1 MPLIANKT
9 STRRKD
15 FKKLENQ
22 GIIQHL
28 LSKYFDDMG
37 IRKTK
42 IIENPFLLWIKTELS
57 ERMAQNLAFI
67 KIEPNKIFLENK
79 IDLKAVKELKRIYPK
94 ASFTANFSLR
104 KTLLEVILQIKKVAT
119 KNRETSNLGSDFD
132 LIWSC
137 NLAVPKGEKT
147 ESKIKTW
154 HDLNATDGLLMLTYL
169 GPDTAKEY
177 QETFS
182 TKPDIVDMHDFG
194 DLLVHC
200 GYSDPVMTME
210 YLKLEY
216 EELEILVK
224 ELKALKLFQALDEL
238 KTSPE
243 LLEKLNQLKSNDGK
257 WYLTLEIVYGH
268 AWKVAKKKKHI
279 ATIDA
284 NSILVKKK

>member
-1 MPLIANKT
+1 
-9 STRRKD
+9 
-15 FKKLENQ
+15 
-22 GIIQHL
+22 
-28 LSKYFDDMG
+28 MG

-67 KIEPNKIFLENK
+67 KIEPKKIFLENK

-94 ASFTANFSLR
+94 ASFSANFSLR
-104 KTLLEVILQIKKVAT
+104 KTLLELIVHIKKVVT
-119 KNRETSNLGSDFD
+119 KNTDTSDLGSNFD

-137 NLAVPKGEKT
+137 NLAIPRGEKT

-216 EELEILVK
+216 EELETLLK
-224 ELKALKLFQALDEL
+224 ELKALNLFEGLDEP

-243 LLEKLNQLKSNDGK
+243 LSEKFNQIKSVDGK

-268 AWKVAKKKKHI
+268 AWKVAKRNKHI
-279 ATIDA
+279 ATVDA

>member
-1 MPLIANKT
+1 
-9 STRRKD
+9 
-15 FKKLENQ
+15 
-22 GIIQHL
+22 
-28 LSKYFDDMG
+28 MG

-57 ERMAQNLAFI
+57 ERMAQNLTFI
-67 KIEPNKIFLENK
+67 KIEPKKIVLENK

-94 ASFTANFSLR
+94 ASFTASFSLP
-104 KTLLEVILQIKKVAT
+104 KSPLEAILHIKKAFT
-119 KNRETSNLGSDFD
+119 KNTDTSNVVDNFD

-137 NLAVPKGEKT
+137 NLAISKGEST
-147 ESKIKTW
+147 ETKIKTW
-154 HDLNATDGLLMLTYL
+154 HELNATDGLLMLTYL

-177 QETFS
+177 QEIFS

-216 EELEILVK
+216 EDIDVLLK
-224 ELKALKLFQALDEL
+224 ELKALNLFQELSELDSN
-238 KTSPE
+238 TE
-243 LLEKLNQLKSNDGK
+243 LLEKLNKLKSDNGQ
-257 WYLTLEIVYGH
+257 WHLTLEIVYGH
-268 AWKVAKKKKHI
+268 AWKVVKRSKNI
-279 ATIDA
+279 ATVDA